1 MKKIR
6 TGLLI
11 ETMEAAG
18 EAAPKAGIKSSTIKL
33 GACTVTTVDIT
44 DPKSAKALEREP
56 GRYVT
61 IEMDKAYNVH
71 DDDFENV
78 TNALADCIKQLA
90 GNSAQGR
97 VLVAGIGNR
106 DITPDSLGPKC
117 VERIVV
123 TRPYEKSAPELIE
136 KGEYAN
142 VMAIS
147 TNVFGITGIESKE
160 LIGGIAK
167 IINPELII
175 VVDALATSSLNR
187 LCKTIQLS
195 DTPLTPGGG
204 VDNARGKLD
213 FGKGHKIISI
223 GMPTIIDA
231 MTVVINALDKAN
243 ADKDSIEKAANSA
256 LEPYSDSLI
265 AMPTRIDSATDTGA
279 KLIAFAINKALH
291 SDMDTTQILKYLY

>member
-18 EAAPKAGIKSSTIKL
+18 EAAPKAGIKSSTKKL

-71 DDDFENV
+71 DDDFERV
-78 TNALADCIKQLA
+78 TDALAGCIKQLA
-90 GNSAQGR
+90 GGSAHGR

-136 KGEYAN
+136 QGEYAN

-167 IINPELII
+167 SISPQLII

-195 DTPLTPGGG
+195 DTPLVPGGG

>member
-18 EAAPKAGIKSSTIKL
+18 ESVPKTGVKSSTREL
-33 GACTVTTVDIT
+33 NACTITTVDIT
-44 DPKSAKALEREP
+44 DAKSAKALERKP
-56 GRYVT
+56 GRYIT

-71 DDDFENV
+71 DNDFESI
-78 TNALADCIKQLA
+78 TDALADCIRQLA
-90 GNSAQGR
+90 GDSVNGR

-117 VERIVV
+117 VDRIVV
-123 TRPYEKSAPELIE
+123 TRPYEKSAPQLIG

-142 VMAIS
+142 VMAIN
-147 TNVFGITGIESKE
+147 TNVFGVTGIESKE
-160 LIGGIAK
+160 LISGIAK
-167 IINPELII
+167 SINPKLII
-175 VVDALATSSLNR
+175 VVDALATGSLSR

-195 DTPLTPGGG
+195 NTPLTPGGG
-204 VDNARGKLD
+204 VDNSRDELD

-223 GMPTIIDA
+223 GIPTIIDA
-231 MTVVINALDKAN
+231 MTVVLNALNTTGINENEQGEALD
-243 ADKDSIEKAANSA
+243 AA
-256 LEPYSDSLI
+256 LRPYNDGLI
-265 AMPTRIDSATDTGA
+265 AMPTRIDSATENGA

-291 SDMDTTQILKYLY
+291 CDMNTTQILKYLY